1 MTDLT
6 ATGRVILGMLSLG
19 LSTGYEIKQLADRST
34 RHFWTIS
41 YGQIY
46 PELRRLEEQGLVVSR
61 EDPTGGRRR
70 TSYALT
76 DAGREALTAWLA
88 RGDGLMFE
96 QRCESMLKL
105 FFSDAAPELRVDQ
118 LRSFARALEGN
129 LAALRELQ
137 PLAPEMP
144 EGPRLTLEFG
154 IAQMQFMV
162 DWCRRMESRLAADAG
177 RPAAREEATR
187 V

>member
-1 MTDLT
+1 MELSPT
-6 ATGRVILGMLSLG
+6 AKVVCALIGFGKR
-19 LSTGYEIKQLADRST
+19 TGYEMKQFVDKTT
-34 RHFWTIS
+34 RYFWAAS